1 MRLVFRKSC
10 VTYFSEL
17 FVLAKKRGL
26 VFFLLLGLF
35 LLLHFVPNSKSKR
48 GEGNKETKSAL
59 AIDWMS
65 VDDTGQNNRKG
76 TSSGHDDGE
85 YNSTELGNGVVD
97 EKLSEGGAGREDNR
111 VEGEVRVSKHKSER
125 LSERS
130 LRNERPGGEDTGEDI
145 DAKHHF
151 HRAHFVLENF
161 RLPV

>member
-48 GEGNKETKSAL
+48 GEGNEETKSAL
-59 AIDWMS
+59 AVDWMS

-76 TSSGHDDGE
+76 TSSGHDDGK

-97 EKLSEGGAGREDNR
+97 EKLSEGGAGRENNR

-125 LSERS
+125 FSE
-130 LRNERPGGEDTGEDI
+130 
-145 DAKHHF
+145 
-151 HRAHFVLENF
+151 
-161 RLPV
+161 